1 MIVVWT
7 AIMLLSAAGGAQEKP
22 PVSESLNSGHTK
34 RAPNPEP
41 TEGQRI
47 KTLEDQVQL
56 LTQQLSLLRGEL
68 TSLRE
73 ARAAAPELSPHV
85 VLTSV
90 HPEPVTISAAPI
102 AKDTAAASPAQQE
115 NPMQSTAVQSYGG
128 ATSNAKLLNPDI
140 SMIGDFIDRKSTR
153 LNSS

>member
-1 MIVVWT
+1 MRRMIVVST

-22 PVSESLNSGHTK
+22 SASESLNSGNTK
-34 RAPNPEP
+34 RSPNPEP
-41 TEGQRI
+41 TEGGRI

-73 ARAAAPELSPHV
+73 SSTATPELSPHV

-90 HPEPVTISAAPI
+90 HPEPATISAAPV
-102 AKDTAAASPAQQE
+102 AKDKAATHTAETKHP
-115 NPMQSTAVQSYGG
+115 T
-128 ATSNAKLLNPDI
+128 
-140 SMIGDFIDRKSTR
+140 
-153 LNSS
+153 